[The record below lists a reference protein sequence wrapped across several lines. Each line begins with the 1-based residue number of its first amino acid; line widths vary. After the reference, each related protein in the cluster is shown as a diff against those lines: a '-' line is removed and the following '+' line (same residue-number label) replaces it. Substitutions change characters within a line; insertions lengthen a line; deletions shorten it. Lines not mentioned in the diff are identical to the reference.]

1 MSKTIPQLQSKWN
14 KERESYKIQEVG
26 SGVQR
31 FVKDALEC
39 TDIFNLKEG
48 ELSTATENRKNEF
61 IYEKKTKDRRR
72 ADFAIYI
79 NSDIIIPIETEQY
92 TNIEQGE
99 GQLFQYQS
107 DFEKKYGILTDGYT
121 WRFYNNSLY
130 RVFTLDH
137 LLSQTDYFLEF
148 WKEYVKPEYYYLSFF

>member
-1 MSKTIPQLQSKWN
+1 MSNTIPQLKSIWN
-14 KERESYKIQEVG
+14 KEKESYKTQEVG

-31 FVKDALEC
+31 FVKDVLEC
-39 TDIFNLKEG
+39 TDVFNLKEG
-48 ELSTATENRKNEF
+48 ELSTPKEERKNEF

-79 NSDIIIPIETEQY
+79 NSDIIIPIEVEQY

-107 DFEKKYGILTDGYT
+107 DLEKKLLAISDMGHFLNRTLLDNQAALTS
-121 WRFYNNSLY
+121 SLW
-130 RVFTLDH
+130 T
-137 LLSQTDYFLEF
+137 
-148 WKEYVKPEYYYLSFF
+148 